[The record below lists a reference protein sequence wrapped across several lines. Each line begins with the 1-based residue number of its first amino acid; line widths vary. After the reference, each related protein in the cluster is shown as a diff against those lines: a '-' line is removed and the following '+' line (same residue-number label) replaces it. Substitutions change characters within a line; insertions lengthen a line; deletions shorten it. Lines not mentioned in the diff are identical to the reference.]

1 MHGLHLIIA
10 PHAISPQRRD
20 FMMADPDFNLLI
32 ALDILLAE
40 ASVASAAKRLN
51 LSTSAMSRTLS
62 RLREVTGD
70 AILVRAGRH
79 MVLTPWAEA
88 TRDRA
93 RYAVE
98 EARAVLQPSTQALK
112 IAEMSRL
119 FTIRANDGFVV
130 AFGPALIAAVAEAA
144 PGVCLRFAPKP
155 EKSSRYLR
163 EGLVDL
169 EIGVQRNMGPEI
181 RIQRLFEDRFIGA
194 VRKAH
199 PLAALPGISIN
210 DYVSWGHVVVA
221 PEGAINSFVDEAL
234 TQAGVKRKIASIVPG
249 FPTALS
255 VALASDLIAMV
266 PALYL
271 LNQQMTENLHVFELP
286 FKTRTLTVSQMW
298 HPRMERDAG
307 HKWLREKIVE
317 VCRGS

>member
-1 MHGLHLIIA
+1 M
-10 PHAISPQRRD
+10 S
-20 FMMADPDFNLLI
+20 DPDFNLLV

-40 ASVASAAKRLN
+40 ASVAGAARRLN

-70 AILVRAGRH
+70 PILVRAGRN

-88 TRDRA
+88 SRDRA
-93 RYAVE
+93 RNAVH
-98 EARAVLQPSTQALK
+98 EARAVLQPSLETLK
-112 IAEMSRL
+112 VENLARL

-144 PGVCLRFAPKP
+144 PDVCIRFAPKP
-155 EKSSRYLR
+155 EKTSRYLR

-169 EIGVQRNMGPEI
+169 EIGVQSNMGPEI
-181 RIQRLFEDRFIGA
+181 RLQRLFQDRFVGA

-199 PLAALPGISIN
+199 PLASLPVIGIN
-210 DYVSWGHVVVA
+210 EYVAWGHVVAA
-221 PEGAINSFVDEAL
+221 PDGSLHGFVDDAL
-234 TQAGVKRKIASIVPG
+234 AESGMKRKVASVVPG

-271 LNQQMTENLHVFELP
+271 INQQMTEQLHVFELP
-286 FKTRTLTVSQMW
+286 FKTRTITVSQMW
-298 HPRMERDAG
+298 HPRMEKDPG
-307 HKWLREKIVE
+307 HRWLREKIKA
-317 VCRGS
+317 VCQTAGG

>member
-1 MHGLHLIIA
+1 M
-10 PHAISPQRRD
+10 S
-20 FMMADPDFNLLI
+20 DPDFNLLV

-40 ASVASAAKRLN
+40 ASVAGAARRLN

-70 AILVRAGRH
+70 PILVRAGRN

-88 TRDRA
+88 SRDRA
-93 RYAVE
+93 RNAVH
-98 EARAVLQPSTQALK
+98 EARAVLQPSLETLRVENLA
-112 IAEMSRL
+112 RL

-144 PGVCLRFAPKP
+144 PDVCIRFAPKP
-155 EKSSRYLR
+155 EKTSRYLR

-169 EIGVQRNMGPEI
+169 EIGVHSNMGPEI
-181 RIQRLFEDRFIGA
+181 RLQRLFQDRFVGA
-194 VRKAH
+194 VRKTH
-199 PLAALPGISIN
+199 PLASLPKIGIE
-210 DYVSWGHVVVA
+210 DYVAWGHVVAA
-221 PEGAINSFVDEAL
+221 PDGSLHGFVDDAL
-234 TQAGVKRKIASIVPG
+234 AESGMKRKVASVVPG

-271 LNQQMTENLHVFELP
+271 INQQMTEQLHVFELP
-286 FKTRTLTVSQMW
+286 FKTRTITVSQMW
-298 HPRMERDAG
+298 HPRMEKDPG
-307 HKWLREKIVE
+307 HCWLREKIKA
-317 VCRGS
+317 VCQTAGR

>member
-1 MHGLHLIIA
+1 M
-10 PHAISPQRRD
+10 S
-20 FMMADPDFNLLI
+20 DPDFNLLV

-40 ASVASAAKRLN
+40 ASVAGAARRLN

-70 AILVRAGRH
+70 PILVRAGRN

-88 TRDRA
+88 SRDRA
-93 RYAVE
+93 RNAVHE
-98 EARAVLQPSTQALK
+98 VRAVLQPSLETLK
-112 IAEMSRL
+112 MENLARL

-144 PGVCLRFAPKP
+144 PDVCIRFAPKP
-155 EKSSRYLR
+155 EKTSRYLR

-169 EIGVQRNMGPEI
+169 EIGVQSNMGPEI
-181 RIQRLFEDRFIGA
+181 RLQRLFQDRFVGA

-199 PLAALPGISIN
+199 PLASLPVIGIN
-210 DYVSWGHVVVA
+210 EYVAWGHVVAA
-221 PEGAINSFVDEAL
+221 PDGSLHGFVDDAL
-234 TQAGVKRKIASIVPG
+234 AESGMKRKVASVVPG

-271 LNQQMTENLHVFELP
+271 INQQMTEQLHVFELP
-286 FKTRTLTVSQMW
+286 FKTRTITVSQMW
-298 HPRMERDAG
+298 HPRMEKDPG
-307 HKWLREKIVE
+307 HRWLREKIKA
-317 VCRGS
+317 VCQTAGG

>member
-1 MHGLHLIIA
+1 M
-10 PHAISPQRRD
+10 S
-20 FMMADPDFNLLI
+20 DPDFNLLV

-40 ASVASAAKRLN
+40 ASVAGAARRLN

-70 AILVRAGRH
+70 PILVRAGRN

-88 TRDRA
+88 SRDRA
-93 RYAVE
+93 RNAVH
-98 EARAVLQPSTQALK
+98 EARAVLQPSLETLK
-112 IAEMSRL
+112 VENLARL

-144 PGVCLRFAPKP
+144 PDVCIRFAPKP
-155 EKSSRYLR
+155 EKTSRYLR

-169 EIGVQRNMGPEI
+169 EIGVQSNMGPEI
-181 RIQRLFEDRFIGA
+181 RLQRLFQDRFVGA

-199 PLAALPGISIN
+199 PLASLPEISIN
-210 DYVSWGHVVVA
+210 EYVAWGHVVAA
-221 PEGAINSFVDEAL
+221 PDGSLHGFVDDAL
-234 TQAGVKRKIASIVPG
+234 AESGMKRKVASVVPG

-271 LNQQMTENLHVFELP
+271 INQQMTEQLHVFELP
-286 FKTRTLTVSQMW
+286 FKTRTITVSQMW
-298 HPRMERDAG
+298 HPRMEKDPG
-307 HKWLREKIVE
+307 HRWLREKIKA
-317 VCRGS
+317 VCQTAGG